1 MTRLYILFANDAHGR
16 AHCYTTMQVVKT
28 MTSGKQTGGEFVA
41 SCTSPRGDWLYCV
54 AEDRVLYCFS
64 MATVFCLFSGG
75 LNSPDVTILFFQL
88 QVCDSLSP

>member
-1 MTRLYILFANDAHGR
+1 
-16 AHCYTTMQVVKT
+16 MQVVKT

-64 MATVFCLFSGG
+64 MATSKLEQTLPLSEKDVIGIAHHPHQNLVATWGEDG
-75 LNSPDVTILFFQL
+75 LLRLWKP
-88 QVCDSLSP
+88 